1 MDKET
6 IIAALLKLRGD
17 KPQQEIADSMGISK
31 STYCR
36 MELGSHIKLEHI
48 FKLAKAYAVNPE
60 YILALM
66 SGRQDVI
73 VTPSIKE
80 RMEKQQD
87 TINQQK
93 DEIIK
98 LQSQLLAARRGEDW

>member
-17 KPQQEIADSMGISK
+17 KSQQEVADLMGISK

-36 MELGSHIKLEHI
+36 MEQGSHIKLEHI
-48 FKLAKAYAVNPE
+48 FSLAKAYGVNAE

-66 SGRQDVI
+66 SGRTDVI
-73 VTPSIKE
+73 VTPDIKE
-80 RMEKQQD
+80 RMEKLQD
-87 TINQQK
+87 TICDQK